1 MTAMSNFIEDYLQNP
16 SQAISS
22 ARERAD
28 RKFSFDSFDQ
38 QQIYKEMAS
47 PEFHL
52 YEAMV
57 MSDVNE
63 NTPRSG
69 IYAVVA

>member
-1 MTAMSNFIEDYLQNP
+1 MSNFIEDYLQNP

-28 RKFSFDSFDQ
+28 RRFKFDSLDQ
-38 QQIYKEMAS
+38 QRIYKEIAS

-57 MSDVNE
+57 MSDTDE
-63 NTPRSG
+63 NTPRADS
-69 IYAVVA
+69 YAVVA

>member
-1 MTAMSNFIEDYLQNP
+1 MSNFIEDYLQNP

-22 ARERAD
+22 ARERAES
-28 RKFSFDSFDQ
+28 RFKFDSFDEEM
-38 QQIYKEMAS
+38 IYKEMAS

-52 YEAMV
+52 YEAML

-69 IYAVVA
+69 TYAVVA

>member
-1 MTAMSNFIEDYLQNP
+1 MSNFIEDYLQNP

-22 ARERAD
+22 ARERAES
-28 RKFSFDSFDQ
+28 RFKFDSFDEEM
-38 QQIYKEMAS
+38 IYKEMAS

-52 YEAMV
+52 YEDMV

>member
-1 MTAMSNFIEDYLQNP
+1 MSNFIEDYLQNP
-16 SQAISS
+16 SQAIST

-28 RKFSFDSFDQ
+28 RKFRFDSFGQ
-38 QQIYKEMAS
+38 QQIYNEIAS

-57 MSDVNE
+57 MSDANE
-63 NTPRSG
+63 NTPRAGS
-69 IYAVVA
+69 YAVVA

>member
-1 MTAMSNFIEDYLQNP
+1 MSNFIEDYLQNP

-28 RKFSFDSFDQ
+28 RRFKFDSLDQ
-38 QQIYKEMAS
+38 QMIYKEIAS

-52 YEAMV
+52 YEAIV
-57 MSDVNE
+57 MSDTNE
-63 NTPRSG
+63 NTPRADS
-69 IYAVVA
+69 YAVVA

>member
-1 MTAMSNFIEDYLQNP
+1 MSNFIEDYLQNP

-28 RKFSFDSFDQ
+28 RRFKFDSFDEEKV
-38 QQIYKEMAS
+38 YKEIAS

-52 YEAMV
+52 YEAML
-57 MSDVNE
+57 MSDTNE
-63 NTPRSG
+63 NTPRQRKPLR
-69 IYAVVA
+69 VA